1 MTDFYTAARD
11 RENEIIQ
18 RIRKQLEDYQIEA
31 VSYTHLRA
39 HET

>member
-1 MTDFYTAARD
+1 MIKALQVEIVTPEKQYTFEQAASFFAPG
-11 RENEIIQ
+11 
-18 RIRKQLEDYQIEA
+18 A